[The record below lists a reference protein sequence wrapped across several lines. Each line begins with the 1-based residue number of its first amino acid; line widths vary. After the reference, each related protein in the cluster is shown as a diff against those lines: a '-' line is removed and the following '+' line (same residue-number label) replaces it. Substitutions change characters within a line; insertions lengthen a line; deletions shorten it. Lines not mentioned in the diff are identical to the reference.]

1 MRRVPVWCL
10 VLVAFALRALPL
22 TRESLWRDE
31 VDTLRFALGPPAD
44 LIANFTRPGANGP
57 LYHVIMRGWLT
68 LGGAEDLT
76 LRAFSALCGALGV
89 ALVFDLTRRLFGR
102 RAAWLAGVLMAASP
116 VMIWYSGEGKMYA
129 AVVVLALAAACAL
142 RAAVAGRRAG
152 WVAFVAAA
160 SAGFYMHLLFAAFV
174 PVALVCWLAWSRGR
188 GRRTAA
194 AAFACL
200 TVPYLP
206 LAAWMAPS
214 WLAGFDTG
222 HPAYPLGTAL
232 FTLGYNWSLG
242 LGDSGSL
249 GMDWRWSVAAM
260 AVFAVLAAAGAARV
274 GARALPWLAWLT
286 LPTALVLLISLRA
299 PVFEPRYVLWS
310 APALY
315 ILAGASVAPPG
326 GWGPL
331 RAMGA
336 LMAVILSGL
345 GLIAQLAQPIR
356 PDARAAAAFVRE
368 RAQPGD
374 AFVFQMPYA
383 RHAFDHYWR
392 GEVAGPRLDGP
403 FTNDGAAPEDIGAE
417 LRSATTLATGV
428 WLIEIE
434 PELWDRRGLA
444 RAWLQQNA
452 AQTEAFERWGV
463 TAARF
468 GDPAASRLF
477 FPLLAAP
484 PRP

>member
-1 MRRVPVWCL
+1 MRRAPAWSL
-10 VLVAFALRALPL
+10 ILAAFALRALPL

-31 VDTLRFALGPPAD
+31 VDTIRFALGAPAD

-57 LYHVIMRGWLT
+57 LYHLVMRAWLT
-68 LGGAEDLT
+68 LGGAEDVT

-89 ALVFDLTRRLFGR
+89 ALVFALADRLFGR
-102 RAAWLAGVLMAASP
+102 RAAWLAGALMAASP

-129 AVVVLALAAACAL
+129 AVVALGLAAAGAL
-142 RAAVAGRRAG
+142 RAGVAGRRAG
-152 WVAFVAAA
+152 WAAFVAAA
-160 SAGFYMHLLFAAFV
+160 SAGFYMHLLFVVFV
-174 PVALVCWLAWSRGR
+174 PVALVCWLVWGGGR
-188 GRRTAA
+188 GKRAAA

-200 TVPYLP
+200 TLPYAP
-206 LAAWMAPS
+206 LAAWMAPA

-232 FTLGYNWSLG
+232 FTLGYNWTLG
-242 LGDSGSL
+242 LGDLASL
-249 GMDWRWSVAAM
+249 GLDWRWGAAAM
-260 AVFAVLAAAGAARV
+260 GVFGALAAVGAARV
-274 GARALPWLAWLT
+274 GARALPWLAWLC
-286 LPTALVLLISLRA
+286 LPAALVLLISLRA

-315 ILAGASVAPPG
+315 ILAGASVARPG

-331 RAMGA
+331 RALCAAAAIA
-336 LMAVILSGL
+336 LSAL
-345 GLIAQLAQPIR
+345 GMIAQLAQPIR

-368 RAQPGD
+368 RAKPGD

-403 FTNDGAAPEDIGAE
+403 YTNDGTSAEGAGAE
-417 LRSATTLATGV
+417 LRGATALATGV

-444 RAWLQQNA
+444 RAWLEQNA
-452 AQTEAFERWGV
+452 AQTEAFARPGV
-463 TAARF
+463 SAARF
-468 GDPAASRLF
+468 DGPAASRLF

-484 PRP
+484 PRR